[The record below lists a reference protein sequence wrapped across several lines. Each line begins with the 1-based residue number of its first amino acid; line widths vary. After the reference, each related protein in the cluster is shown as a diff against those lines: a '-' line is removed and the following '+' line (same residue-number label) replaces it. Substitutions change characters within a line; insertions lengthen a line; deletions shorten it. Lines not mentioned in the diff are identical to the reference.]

1 MNPGSL
7 ALTKLGNVLNN
18 HARLKDVFGKMA
30 IILII
35 NSDESSGKTKTACVA
50 ENKTSTCCE
59 VGYMAEENRVHF
71 VTEVRD
77 SLKKTCPIDGHGSRV
92 TLAPTTTTPIP

>member
-35 NSDESSGKTKTACVA
+35 NSDESSVKTKTACVA
-50 ENKTSTCCE
+50 ENKRSTC
-59 VGYMAEENRVHF
+59 
-71 VTEVRD
+71 
-77 SLKKTCPIDGHGSRV
+77 
-92 TLAPTTTTPIP
+92 

>member
-71 VTEVRD
+71 VTEVWD
-77 SLKKTCPIDGHGSRV
+77 MAEENVDTSLRK
-92 TLAPTTTTPIP
+92 